1 MARLDAGLPRVK
13 NHTIQDQGSRTADPP
28 ARGTV
33 EKQILAGTTRGGK
46 DYSFNEAHD
55 PNRPVEVWFQ
65 ESEEGPILFVVFF
78 SQACR
83 WSQCLGCNLPV
94 KSSSKPVGFRH
105 LMAQIDFLF
114 ADADVQRR
122 APRLRKVIVSNNG
135 SVLDEATFSSTAL
148 IYLISQLN
156 LHLPR
161 LAVLSL
167 ETRIEYVDVVELEFI
182 ARALAE
188 GDTPTTLELAIG
200 FEAFDDRIRNAVFRK
215 GLELAQFEKLCQ
227 TLARYGFHLK
237 CYLMLKPVPAMT
249 DEQAIEDIRQAID
262 YLSDKSRAS
271 GVRINLHL
279 NPTYVAYGTALER
292 EFRSAHY
299 VPPRLHDVA
308 RAALCAEGKP
318 VTVFLGL
325 SDEGLACAGGSFLRP
340 GDEENVRKLEAFNR
354 SQDFN
359 LLREVLRSRR

>member
-1 MARLDAGLPRVK
+1 M
-13 NHTIQDQGSRTADPP
+13 TATPQ
-28 ARGTV
+28 ARGAV
-33 EKQILAGTTRGGK
+33 EEQILAATTRGGK
-46 DYSFNEAHD
+46 EYGFDETHD
-55 PNRPVEVWFQ
+55 ANQPVEVWFQ

-83 WSQCLGCNLPV
+83 WSQCLGCNLPT
-94 KSSSKPVGFRH
+94 KSSSKPVGFRP
-105 LMAQIDFLF
+105 LMAQIDSLF
-114 ADADVQRR
+114 ANADVRR
-122 APRLRKVIVSNNG
+122 QAPRLRKVIVSNNG

-167 ETRIEYVDVVELEFI
+167 ETRIEYVEVAELEFI

-188 GDTPTTLELAIG
+188 GETPTTLELAIG

-215 GLELAQFEKLCQ
+215 GLELARFEALCQ

-237 CYLMLKPVPAMT
+237 CYFMLKPVPAMT
-249 DEQAIEDIRQAID
+249 DEQAVEDLHRAMD
-262 YLSDKSRAS
+262 YLSEKSRAS

-292 EFRSAHY
+292 EFRSGNY
-299 VPPRLHDVA
+299 VPPRLRDVA
-308 RAALCAEGKP
+308 RAALHAEGKP
-318 VTVFLGL
+318 LTVFLGL

-340 GDEENVRKLEAFNR
+340 GDKWIVKKLEAFNR
-354 SQDFN
+354 SQDFD
-359 LLREVLRSRR
+359 LLREVLRVGVSPGN